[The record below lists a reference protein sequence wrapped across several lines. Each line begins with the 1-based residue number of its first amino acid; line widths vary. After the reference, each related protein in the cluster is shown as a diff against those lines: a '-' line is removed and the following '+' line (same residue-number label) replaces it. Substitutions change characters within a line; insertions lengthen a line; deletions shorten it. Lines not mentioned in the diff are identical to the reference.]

1 MSLTLDELM
10 QSLSYGE
17 LSGLAMANEG
27 DGGIHSE
34 DQPKIISALNET
46 LQRLNNQFILERRD
60 FYLIL
65 DPEITDYGLVEG
77 QVIAMGNPD
86 GYIDDTSGR
95 PFTKA
100 MQILSVR
107 RTDGKSV
114 PINDLARPGA
124 ITALPQLI
132 RLQPKPFFSL
142 GVTRLLVEYRPELT
156 PFPMQPPDF
165 EEEIHLPAVLHGA
178 LRAGIASHIFQ
189 NMNGQENMAAAQ
201 LHEGRYQARCQ
212 EVSLTDVLTTTEP
225 SEANK
230 FAERGWV

>member
-10 QSLSYGE
+10 QSLSFGE

-60 FYLIL
+60 FHLIL
-65 DPEITDYGLVEG
+65 DPEITDYGVLEG
-77 QVIAMGNPD
+77 QAISLGNAD
-86 GYIDDTSGR
+86 GYIDDTAGR
-95 PFTKA
+95 PFSKP

-107 RTDGKSV
+107 RPDGTTV
-114 PINDLARPGA
+114 PLNDLARQGA

-132 RLQPKPFFSL
+132 RLKPKPYFMM
-142 GVTRLLVEYRPELT
+142 GVTRLLVEYRPELVA
-156 PFPMQPPDF
+156 FAMQPSDF
-165 EEEIHLPAVLHGA
+165 SEEIHLPAVLHGA
-178 LRAGIASHIFQ
+178 LRAGIAAHIFQ
-189 NMNGQENMAAAQ
+189 SMGGQENMAAAQ

-212 EVSLTDVLTTTEP
+212 EVSLTDVLATSEP
-225 SEANK
+225 SETNK
-230 FAERGWV
+230 FADRGWV